1 MRTRTIV
8 GIAVCL
14 MYVVGLIAQG
24 ISRDHAISTLDST
37 VLPVAKP
44 HTVMREESQRTGTGL
59 QRMTIWITVPTASDV
74 RQLVETAMG
83 TAYSRAWDTGADS
96 VLVLVAPS
104 ARAVSVLPVAQAEYL
119 RKGGRAAADGNLRWR
134 LAAVSAML
142 TPQQV
147 DMRLTVGALEQ
158 MYHRPDGTVDKRR
171 VAAEFKKRF
180 GVDLDEF
187 LSTIEATVM
196 QPYPV
201 PEQALPF

>member
-24 ISRDHAISTLDST
+24 ISRDHVISTLDST

-59 QRMTIWITVPTASDV
+59 QRMTIWITVPSASDV

-96 VLVLVAPS
+96 VLVRVAPS
-104 ARAVSVLPVAQAEYL
+104 ARAVGVLPVAQAEYL
-119 RKGGRAAADGNLRWR
+119 RKGGRAAADGNQRWR
-134 LAAVSAML
+134 LAAVPTML

-147 DMRLTVGALEQ
+147 DMCLTVRTLEQ